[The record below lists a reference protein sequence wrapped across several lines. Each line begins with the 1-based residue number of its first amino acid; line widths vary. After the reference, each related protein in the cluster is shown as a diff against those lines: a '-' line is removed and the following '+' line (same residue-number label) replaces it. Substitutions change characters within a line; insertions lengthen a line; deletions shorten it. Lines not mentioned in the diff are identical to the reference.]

1 MGNVDAHLWLGVVEA
16 KLESIHSNK
25 VWELVEIPKG
35 IKSIRCEW
43 VYKRK
48 SGVNE
53 KVETY
58 KARLITKVY
67 SKKIGFN
74 YEKTFL

>member
-1 MGNVDAHLWLGVVEA
+1 MGIVDAYLWLGVMEA
-16 KLESIHSNK
+16 KLESIHFNK

-35 IKSIRCEW
+35 IKSIRCEG

-53 KVETY
+53 KVEY